1 VHTPLT
7 LKTIYESQFRFVWR
21 SLARLG
27 VPDSDVADATQEV
40 FLIVHRQ
47 LERFDQ
53 GCKVTTWL
61 YKICFNVASDRRRR
75 AHVRCEVPHDHFDLD
90 QNQAPEH
97 THAEDLALF
106 ERLLSAMDLEQR
118 AVFVLF
124 EVDGYSGAEIAEM
137 IDCPIAT
144 VYSRLRLARAAFARA
159 GERYR
164 LALAH
169 VLREATS

>member
-1 VHTPLT
+1 MPTVLT
-7 LKTIYESQFRFVWR
+7 LKSIYESQFRFVWR

-27 VPDSDVADATQEV
+27 VPDCDVADATQEV

-47 LERFDQ
+47 LGHFDQ
-53 GCKVTTWL
+53 CCKVSTWL

-75 AHVRCEVPHDHFDLD
+75 AHVRREVPQDHVALD
-90 QNQAPEH
+90 RNEAPRDRH
-97 THAEDLALF
+97 TDDLALF
-106 ERLLSAMDLEQR
+106 NRLLDSMGLEQR

-124 EVDGYSGAEIAEM
+124 EVDGYTGAEIAEM
-137 IDCPIAT
+137 LDCPTAT
-144 VYSRLRLARAAFARA
+144 VYSRLRLARVAFARA

-164 LALAH
+164 LALDH